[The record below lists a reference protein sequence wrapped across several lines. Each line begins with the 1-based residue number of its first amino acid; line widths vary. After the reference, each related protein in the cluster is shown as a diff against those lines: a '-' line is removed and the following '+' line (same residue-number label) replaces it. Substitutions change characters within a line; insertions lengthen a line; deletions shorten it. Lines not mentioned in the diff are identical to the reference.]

1 MKIVK
6 EMEPLDSDIIE
17 AIEIRT
23 SECFGAMSIANA
35 IAGYQSDSWYL
46 IRNYSLDE
54 LKEEAKKRGLKIKG
68 ETKSGTT

>member
-17 AIEIRT
+17 AIKIRT

-35 IAGYQSDSWYL
+35 MAGYQSNSWYL

-54 LKEEAKKRGLKIKG
+54 LKEEAKKRGLNSVIEDKK
-68 ETKSGTT
+68 